1 MDREHRGKISVED
14 LHVFF
19 GESIPVKMRLFRYK

>member
-19 GESIPVKMRLFRYK
+19 GESIFVKMRLFCY